1 VQNCARFRNII
12 VHIGFEKGWV
22 LRGQHFCLAGEA
34 FAPQRLHFRA
44 EGVKRRQS
52 FGLRIGCHFENR
64 ERGTEAERGRDGGI
78 VKDLVEHCSG
88 ARR

>member
-1 VQNCARFRNII
+1 
-12 VHIGFEKGWV
+12 V
-22 LRGQHFCLAGEA
+22 LREALAPYR
-34 FAPQRLHFRA
+34 FHFRT

-52 FGLRIGCHFENR
+52 FGLRIGCHFQNR

-78 VKDLVEHCSG
+78 VKDFVEHFRG